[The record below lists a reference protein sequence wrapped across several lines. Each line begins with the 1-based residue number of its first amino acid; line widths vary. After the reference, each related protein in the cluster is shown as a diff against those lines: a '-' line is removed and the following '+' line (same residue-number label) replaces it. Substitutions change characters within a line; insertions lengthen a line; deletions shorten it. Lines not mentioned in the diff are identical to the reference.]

1 MLKNGQN
8 LSFVIHILKVAH
20 RHQNTPTVQFSAIY
34 DNFWGFYAD
43 FCVSDFFKFSQLFW
57 APAELLL
64 IPTVTQLAVV
74 WKILNLGLQKFDNL
88 YINGMERLKNNFY
101 CYTFLYNDLIG
112 LKLPGSKWPPA
123 RFKSLEKTS
132 L

>member
-20 RHQNTPTVQFSAIY
+20 RHWNTPTVQFSAIY

-74 WKILNLGLQKFDNL
+74 WKILNIGLQKFDNL
-88 YINGMERLKNNFY
+88 YINGMGRL
-101 CYTFLYNDLIG
+101 
-112 LKLPGSKWPPA
+112 
-123 RFKSLEKTS
+123 
-132 L
+132 